1 MKKLMVF
8 ISLILML
15 VGCNQDDMQ
24 DRTGLE
30 KSVQSIMMDED
41 ISEIHIK
48 SLTDFDWEKAYLIT
62 PYSDQKSIEKQI
74 GVSFKDKSNMN
85 MRDDI
90 YLIVFIQ
97 DDKVIQYAELKRQ
110 GADFSVGEKEYL
122 TPIDDVIKI
131 DRYKE

>member
-1 MKKLMVF
+1 
-8 ISLILML
+8 ML

>member
-1 MKKLMVF
+1 MAF